1 MLNRTPGCYRINL
14 LLPRRVHLRRQHR
27 PNVTCLS
34 QKGFST
40 VRDNDRGLL
49 EKVSGALFVIAVP
62 LFLIAGSVAWAVNDS
77 GLYRRGFEK
86 YDISVYSGITDED
99 LNRVGDDL
107 RRYFNSS
114 VEPLHVVVPI
124 HGMERELYNQREVHH
139 MRDVKGL
146 VRGTYYVALLA
157 GLYLVA
163 IIAAGYRRRRN
174 RFSPDLA
181 RLLLRGGALT
191 LALVAAVGLF
201 ALVGFDSL
209 FLLFHQVSFA
219 NDLWQ
224 LDPRNDYLLIMF
236 PQGFWFDATMRV
248 ALTTILAALLLSGL
262 GGGYLMYLKRKGQKP
277 AQVQL

>member
-1 MLNRTPGCYRINL
+1 MLNNGFGYL
-14 LLPRRVHLRRQHR
+14 EG
-27 PNVTCLS
+27 LS
-34 QKGFST
+34 AT
-40 VRDNDRGLL
+40 
-49 EKVSGALFVIAVP
+49 LFIIAVP
-62 LFLIAGSVAWAVNDS
+62 LFLIAGSVAWAVNDA
-77 GLYRRGFEK
+77 GLYQRGFEK
-86 YDISVYSGITDED
+86 YDISAYSGITGED
-99 LNRVGDDL
+99 LNRVGEDL

-124 HGMERELYNQREVHH
+124 HGMERELYNEREVHH

-163 IIAAGYRRRRN
+163 MVAAGYCVRRN

-224 LDPRNDYLLIMF
+224 LDPRSDYLLIMF

-248 ALTTILAALLLSGL
+248 ALTTIIAATILACL
-262 GGGYLMYLKRKGQKP
+262 GGGYLLYRKRTEQTP
-277 AQVQL
+277 AQPQC